1 MFPGRQ
7 SGESGGEPQPNVC
20 EQIIGSKLLG
30 YIISAPKSWGSFSK
44 PQVGDSVFLG
54 D

>member
-20 EQIIGSKLLG
+20 EQIIGSKFLG